1 MRSSTCLQH
10 LVQDALQSVI
20 FQGRSYALLVA
31 QLLVH
36 LIILAVAVLL
46 AAHNDTVVGG
56 ERLLK
61 AHSYTKTDD
70 GCKRA
75 VCDGRRDLDSDLDDG
90 VWRRGTQRRGG
101 RDVDVW
107 KIDDG
112 QLSKRDRV
120 LRIRYSGD

>member
-10 LVQDALQSVI
+10 LVQDALQSII

-36 LIILAVAVLL
+36 LVILAVAVLL
-46 AAHNDTVVGG
+46 ATHNDTVVGG
-56 ERLLK
+56 ECLLK
-61 AHSYTKTDD
+61 THSHPKTDD
-70 GCKRA
+70 GCERA
-75 VCDGRRDLDSDLDDG
+75 MCDSRRDLDSDLDDG
-90 VWRRGTQRRGG
+90 IWRRCTEGRGG

-107 KIDDG
+107 KIDNG

-120 LRIRYSGD
+120 FGIRYSGD